1 MGEIIYYT
9 GGAKSGKSRL
19 AQEEIYRR
27 KLKKVA
33 YIATQANKF
42 SDPEVKRSIEK
53 HRLSRPN
60 DWTTFEQAHDL
71 DQLVDQLSDHYQ
83 LALVDC
89 MTVWLTNILFDK
101 WQVLADKQEL
111 SFDEYVDQLKGEQIQ
126 KAEDFVMEELEAF
139 FKEVKASSTDYIIV
153 SNELGLGLVPEYK
166 LGRIFRNIHGLMNQE
181 IARQAD
187 SVYWVVSGIA
197 VSIK

>member
-27 KLKKVA
+27 KLQNIA

-42 SDPEVKRSIEK
+42 SDSEVKRSIEK
-53 HRLSRPN
+53 HRLSRPK
-60 DWTTFEQAHDL
+60 DWDTYEQAHDL
-71 DQLVDQLSDHYQ
+71 DQLVKQLSNNYQ
-83 LALVDC
+83 IALVDC

-101 WQVLADKQEL
+101 WQFLANNQEL
-111 SFDEYVDQLKGEQIQ
+111 SFDEYVNELKGEQIQ
-126 KAEDFVMEELEAF
+126 KLEDFVMEELNAF
-139 FKEVKASSTDYIIV
+139 LKEIKASSTDFIIV

-181 IARQAD
+181 IARQANL
-187 SVYWVVSGIA
+187 VYWVVSGIA
-197 VSIK
+197 VNIK